1 MIVLLIIYMFG
12 FVFVGCVCGWLINDA
27 DEDISLLDLLKMV
40 LLTLLSW
47 GAVLLFFLTVIC
59 DKMEEC
65 CDKIIIKKGK
75 KEDEE

>member
-1 MIVLLIIYMFG
+1 MLG
-12 FVFVGCVCGWLINDA
+12 FVFVGCVCGWFINEA
-27 DEDISLLDLLKMV
+27 EEDISLLDLLKMV

-47 GAVLLFFLTVIC
+47 GAVLLFFLSVIC

-75 KEDEE
+75 KEDL

>member
-1 MIVLLIIYMFG
+1 MFG
-12 FVFVGCVCGWLINDA
+12 FVFVGCICGWLINDA

-47 GAVLLFFLTVIC
+47 GAVLLFVMFAIWWNIQERC
-59 DKMEEC
+59 SR
-65 CDKIIIKKGK
+65 IIIKKGK

>member
-47 GAVLLFFLTVIC
+47 GAVLLFVVIAIWWNIQERC
-59 DKMEEC
+59 SR
-65 CDKIIIKKGK
+65 IIIKKGK